1 MIRLFQFLYFS
12 NIITSLTG
20 AFLTLGIMRKL
31 GITEKSWFPIFV
43 FFAVLA
49 TYTYQRWRRYIQL
62 IHTDS
67 EHVAWIKSNQLVHL
81 LIFTIGFLGSGYFIF
96 IQFTFFLKLIPWL
109 LIPAFISLWYVHSF
123 FGIVFREIPYVK
135 SFAVVFTW
143 LILVIWF
150 PIYLFG
156 DSTVL
161 TVLHLSIFHF
171 FLLFG
176 VLILFDIRDI
186 EYDTSKIKTL
196 PLLVGSRW
204 GRWLAI
210 YCFVVGIGYSLFTQ
224 CLNFID
230 LAIPFILIL
239 LSLKVKPKGPVS
251 YFALLDLLLAVQ
263 GLVYYFL

>member
-1 MIRLFQFLYFS
+1 
-12 NIITSLTG
+12 
-20 AFLTLGIMRKL
+20 
-31 GITEKSWFPIFV
+31 
-43 FFAVLA
+43 
-49 TYTYQRWRRYIQL
+49 
-62 IHTDS
+62 
-67 EHVAWIKSNQLVHL
+67 
-81 LIFTIGFLGSGYFIF
+81 
-96 IQFTFFLKLIPWL
+96 
-109 LIPAFISLWYVHSF
+109 
-123 FGIVFREIPYVK
+123 
-135 SFAVVFTW
+135 
-143 LILVIWF
+143 VIWI

-210 YCFVVGIGYSLFTQ
+210 YCFAIGIGYSLFTH

>member
-123 FGIVFREIPYVK
+123 FGIVFREIPYLK

-143 LILVIWF
+143 LILVIWV

-156 DSTVL
+156 YSTVL
-161 TVLHLSIFHF
+161 MVLHLSIFHF

-196 PLLVGSRW
+196 PLLVGSRC

-210 YCFVVGIGYSLFTQ
+210 YCFVIGIGYSLFTH

-239 LSLKVKPKGPVS
+239 LAIKVKPKGPVR

-263 GLVYYFL
+263 GLVYYYL